1 MPFTVTRRI
10 ATNIGDEQLRADSD
24 TYSGNA
30 MSRIDT
36 TVDEGIGVDTDF
48 DIPIYAEN
56 DAANDIKYI
65 FFKISSSTFDFK
77 KIQLLDSSNAVQFD
91 IYEAAGKSGSDRIS
105 SGTFEFPG
113 TADFTADSGQTIT
126 TGGND
131 IFKLRLQQDKSGV
144 LIGETGI
151 ELIIVYD
158 VENDPS
164 NASDTIS

>member
-1 MPFTVTRRI
+1 MAFVVRRRI
-10 ATNIGDEQLRADSD
+10 ATNIGEEKLRSDIENISAD
-24 TYSGNA
+24 A

-36 TVDEGIGVDTDF
+36 SVDEDIGVDTDF

-56 DAANDIKYI
+56 DAADKIKYI
-65 FFKISSSTFDFK
+65 FFRASGALDLK

-91 IYEAAGKSGSDRIS
+91 IYEAAGKSGSDRIT

-126 TGGND
+126 TTGND
-131 IFKLRLQQDKSGV
+131 IVKLRIQQDDSGI
-144 LIGETGI
+144 LIGSSTI
-151 ELIIVYD
+151 ELIILFD
-158 VENDPS
+158 VENDPN